1 MRIPPRS
8 GQATVE
14 FALVATMLVLLLAGA
29 IGFGN
34 LYAVRLDLG
43 GGARAGA
50 RWAAANPTGWTSA
63 ASPASNTIEGQALA
77 AGGAA
82 AATPNLDANLLVEYF
97 AVSGGSP
104 VACGHWSQASN
115 SFVPAAGYTQ
125 ATCVVPG
132 ALVRVTLSQTP
143 AALGSSFQG
152 LFGGVK
158 VSGSATMPVLQ
169 T

>member
-1 MRIPPRS
+1 MRASQP

-14 FALVATMLVLLLAGA
+14 FALVSTVLVLLLAGA

-34 LYAVRLDLG
+34 LYAAKLDLA

-50 RWAAANPTGWTSA
+50 RWAAANPTAWTNA
-63 ASPASNTIEGQALA
+63 ATPGSNTIEGQAQG

-82 AATPNLDANLLVEYF
+82 AGVPNVDASLLIEYF
-97 AVSGGSP
+97 ALSGATP
-104 VACGHWSQASN
+104 VACGHWSQSSN
-115 SFVPAAGYTQ
+115 AFVPAGGYTQ
-125 ATCVVPG
+125 AGCVVPG
-132 ALVRVTLSQTP
+132 ALVRVTMAATP
-143 AALGSSFQG
+143 APVGSAFGG
-152 LFGGVK
+152 LFAAVR